1 MMAHGFGIQTL
12 DALVSDGLATAE
24 TRTVRAGQR
33 MIEVTW
39 LTITDAGRLAL
50 AE

>member
-1 MMAHGFGIQTL
+1 LVDSGF
-12 DALVSDGLATAE
+12 ATAE
-24 TRTVRAGQR
+24 RRTVRAERRLIG
-33 MIEVTW
+33 VTW